1 MLNLSYFGVNE
12 TRTYN
17 SLLQLTRMTAHPGGG
32 ANVMDMQYNYSATQN
47 NGRITSSNDYVTGE
61 NVSYTYDAVNR
72 LTGASAG
79 SMWGETYSYDGF
91 GNLTGKNVTQP
102 PAPTLGVSY
111 DANNRQVG
119 LTYDANGNQ
128 SMDAQGATYYNW
140 NVENRL
146 AQAWQWGGL
155 EATTWYSYDPWGRR
169 VMKDVNLD
177 PGDNGYMG
185 GAWEFYFYG
194 ITGQKLATV
203 SCSYLGSQP
212 NCYMRPYNVYFGGKL
227 VMTTDMGAVVTDRL
241 GSVRNS
247 GGVSYSYFPYG
258 EERTVTPD
266 DTEKFGTYLRDG
278 PGQDYA
284 RQRYYNNGTGRFWN
298 VDPGGI
304 KTADPSTPISLN
316 RYAYVNGDPVNSN
329 DRHGLYAEGPTAE
342 WCIEHPDDPAC
353 YAPCGTGGLPS
364 QFAHAMLYAP
374 DPGCGPVVLP
384 GPGGPEPQPPTAP
397 SCLDGLNQTWVAFV
411 ETNYQDADTLG
422 NISEV
427 PSFQILGWAALESG
441 WGTNTAA
448 TVNGNFFSWGGKG
461 NVKCPHNADHKW
473 GCFNPGFFLSGL
485 TALESTHNYFNYG
498 GAEGVSAAS
507 ILLDQFS
514 KGASIQTAFDA
525 LAQAGYTPDAG
536 YGAGVA
542 TRSAQVLGV
551 ELCLTQL
558 GIIGVPTH

>member
-1 MLNLSYFGVNE
+1 MNE
-12 TRTYN
+12 SRQYN
-17 SLLQLTRMTAHPGGG
+17 SLLQVTNVTAQSAYPFQ
-32 ANVMDMQYNYSATQN
+32 ALLNMQYNYSATQN

-91 GNLTGKNVTQP
+91 GNLTGKNVTQ
-102 PAPTLGVSY
+102 APTLGLSY
-111 DANNRQVG
+111 DANNQQVG

-140 NVENRL
+140 NGENRL

-155 EATTWYSYDPWGRR
+155 EASTWYSYDPWGRR

-203 SCSYLGSQP
+203 SCGYFGGQA

-266 DTEKFGTYLRDG
+266 DTEKFGTYYSDG

-284 RQRYYNNGTGRFWN
+284 EQRYYNSGTGRFWN
-298 VDPGGI
+298 VDPGGAG
-304 KTADPSTPISLN
+304 TDPPDPTSWN
-316 RYAYVNGDPVNSN
+316 RYSYVRGDPVNRG
-329 DRHGLYAEGPTAE
+329 DFTGLCDVLLAGITMNPGGDGAFDQFGARMMTGFGYSGTNWLTGSVSVIAQAAGANAATQVAYQAIMAAAQDPGPINIFAFSGGAQAFAAALLLLPQDVAERLNNVTYLSPGSF
-342 WCIEHPDDPAC
+342 
-353 YAPCGTGGLPS
+353 GGQLPS
-364 QFAHAMLYAP
+364 GSGTTTVISGGSPIDVFVGGNLPYGANWVDSH
-374 DPGCGPVVLP
+374 CGHRASCIIEKNLQLLQSLSGTPCSNPQVLTRSIVAAT
-384 GPGGPEPQPPTAP
+384 PGGAGDGGGGGVAPPDY
-397 SCLDGLNQTWVAFV
+397 SDIQGYLDYLWLN
-411 ETNYQDADTLG
+411 
-422 NISEV
+422 
-427 PSFQILGWAALESG
+427 
-441 WGTNTAA
+441 
-448 TVNGNFFSWGGKG
+448 
-461 NVKCPHNADHKW
+461 
-473 GCFNPGFFLSGL
+473 
-485 TALESTHNYFNYG
+485 
-498 GAEGVSAAS
+498 SA
-507 ILLDQFS
+507 
-514 KGASIQTAFDA
+514 
-525 LAQAGYTPDAG
+525 
-536 YGAGVA
+536 GAG
-542 TRSAQVLGV
+542 QGV
-551 ELCLTQL
+551 QTKVTSSITYGQ
-558 GIIGVPTH
+558 IIN